1 MRTALAIFCFFSTF
15 ALEASERLPIKGSD
29 SPNGSYRLFIQGP
42 SSIDDSPLLE
52 LVDTRTNAVR
62 STLPLSSYAVFP
74 FIADS
79 DNTVFLW
86 SPDSKHLA
94 VMIRS
99 TKRTWQ
105 TSVYSVDPQLKQT
118 LLPEITAFA
127 LKSMNQNKIF
137 RHFRETP
144 VRWLDGNRLS
154 LLLEGDC
161 GAPPDVLSYRGEVVI
176 SLDSKAISTTKPF
189 VTEKEDG

>member
-1 MRTALAIFCFFSTF
+1 MRAALAIFCIFSTI

-42 SSIDDSPLLE
+42 SSIDESPLLE
-52 LVDTRTNAVR
+52 LVDTKTNVVR
-62 STLPLSSYAVFP
+62 STLPLSSYAIFP

-79 DNTVFLW
+79 DNTIFLW

-94 VMIRS
+94 VMIRG
-99 TKRTWQ
+99 TKRTWR
-105 TSVYSVDPQLKQT
+105 TSVYSVEPRFHHILVPDV
-118 LLPEITAFA
+118 TAYA
-127 LKSMNQNKIF
+127 LKSINKKDIF

-144 VRWLDGNRLS
+144 VRWLDGNRLV

-161 GAPPDVLSYRGEVVI
+161 GVPPDVLSYRGEVVV
-176 SLDSKAISTTKPF
+176 SLDSRTISGTKHF
-189 VTEKEDG
+189 VTEKEKR